1 MDKALQREKT
11 KERVKRYRGR
21 QKALQ
26 NGSVTAQSVTK
37 EVALQGRDVTQMK
50 PLGEVPRGE
59 IRPIVYALSD
69 SVKREK
75 LRRICR
81 SLEKHN
87 VLDKEIYYGCGGDPI
102 LMSEVSELLTA
113 FD

>member
-26 NGSVTAQSVTK
+26 SGSVTAQSVTE
-37 EVALQGRDVTQMK
+37 EVALQGRDVTQ
-50 PLGEVPRGE
+50 V
-59 IRPIVYALSD
+59 RPIILALAD

-75 LRRICR
+75 LGRICV

-87 VLDKEIYYGCGGDPI
+87 VLDKEIYYGLRYPC
-102 LMSEVSELLTA
+102 LLSEVSELLTA

>member
-26 NGSVTAQSVTK
+26 SGSVTAQSVTE
-37 EVALQGRDVTQMK
+37 EVALQGRDITQ
-50 PLGEVPRGE
+50 V
-59 IRPIVYALSD
+59 RPIIIALSD
-69 SVKREK
+69 PIKREK
-75 LRRICR
+75 LGRICAN
-81 SLEKHN
+81 LEKHN
-87 VLDKEIYYGCGGDPI
+87 VLDSEIYYGCGRDST
-102 LMSEVSELLTA
+102 LMSEVAELLTA

>member
-1 MDKALQREKT
+1 MDKERQRKQARLRMQ
-11 KERVKRYRGR
+11 KKRNIERNKMV
-21 QKALQ
+21 Q
-26 NGSVTAQSVTK
+26 NVTQDDKNVT
-37 EVALQGRDVTQMK
+37 RDVTQ
-50 PLGEVPRGE
+50 
-59 IRPIVYALSD
+59 IRPIILALAD

-75 LRRICR
+75 LHRICA